1 MPRKQNGFGSTG
13 SFGMKGV
20 NSKVDKGKPIGA
32 AGSYPSDRRYG
43 STVHRTVIEK
53 YDVDSDWTRWRK
65 GLEYFYRGAF
75 LDFDDIETIL
85 YQGSVDEV
93 RVLFDGFE
101 FATRNSD
108 SASHF
113 TAKRS
118 MLETKDLGTIVD
130 KFVDKEEYAY
140 NWLRHEIWVEVLQQE
155 KTVSSKLRRLVG
167 ERITDG
173 TTSANVVNVLAA
185 DQTPAVYFGKN
196 TKEEQCTVR
205 VSVPLAEIQASQY
218 VQDNNGDL
226 NCLIGEVGYYKQFL
240 VERAVGAGDTFAD
253 EDDFFTVSVDD
264 DNTGFE
270 FQILDNTTN
279 LPPALL
285 DINGLSQ
292 LFSTTNAT
300 TNLQGKFLYR
310 KSDYQRF
317 FGNQYLT
324 GQVVEGKVSELSYA
338 LMPFEIRS
346 VVVIGNQLEILSVP
360 FQASLLLFTPGEL
373 SNFLVLADN
382 SFTRTVDDFD
392 ADGNY
397 LHAEPGPNEQLWKR
411 LETDVDPW
419 YDPIFDS
426 GQPLD
431 YSDVFCCSCPDYSH
445 AIIRMPEA
453 GANRQQRF
461 PLPSAMSENTYNQ
474 LGLREA
480 AGVVQSWETLR
491 HRTSFKMCKHTVATM
506 FHHKIKVQEPKQ
518 YPSFD
523 SRVKFEEKLNRD
535 MDQVAEEFRS
545 QLKRSEITTKE
556 VVYLLAQGLNLDEI
570 ETAYVMLNSRY

>member
-1 MPRKQNGFGSTG
+1 MPRKQNGFGKTG
-13 SFGMKGV
+13 SFGMKGI

-75 LDFDDIETIL
+75 LDFDDIETVL
-85 YQGSVDEV
+85 YQGSEDEV

-101 FATRNSD
+101 FATRNAD

-118 MLETKDLGTIVD
+118 MLQSKDLGSVVN
-130 KFVDKEEYAY
+130 KFVDKEKYAL
-140 NWLRHEIWVEVLQQE
+140 NWLQHEIWVEVEQDELH
-155 KTVSSKLRRLVG
+155 TSSKLRRLVG

-173 TTSANVVNVLAA
+173 TTAANVVNVLAA

-205 VSVPLAEIQASQY
+205 VSVPLDEIKASQY
-218 VQDNNGDL
+218 VQNNNGDL
-226 NCLIGEVGYYKQFL
+226 SCLIGEVGYYKQFL
-240 VERAVGAGDTFAD
+240 VERSIKDTENFSD
-253 EDDFFTVSVDD
+253 EDEFFTVSVNDD
-264 DNTGFE
+264 TTGFE
-270 FQILDNTTN
+270 FQILDNTTE

-285 DINGLSQ
+285 DIKSLSQ
-292 LFSTTNAT
+292 LFTTANAF
-300 TNLQGKFLYR
+300 TNLQGKFRYR

-317 FGNQYLT
+317 YGNQYLT
-324 GQVVEGKVSELSYA
+324 GQVVEEKVSELSYA
-338 LMPFEIRS
+338 LMPFEIKS
-346 VVVIGNQLEILSVP
+346 VVVIGDQLEILSVP

-373 SNFLVLADN
+373 RNFLVLADN
-382 SFTRTVDDFD
+382 SFTRIVPDFN
-392 ADGNY
+392 ADGKY
-397 LHAEPGPNEQLWKR
+397 LHDEPGPNEELWQR

-419 YDPIFDS
+419 YDQVFDS

-445 AIIRMPEA
+445 AIIRMPET

-474 LGLREA
+474 LGLRQA

-491 HRTSFKMCKHTVATM
+491 HRTSFKMCKHSVATM
-506 FHHKIKVQEPKQ
+506 FQHKIKVQEPKQ

-523 SRVKFEEKLNRD
+523 SRVKFEEKLNKD

-556 VVYLLAQGLNLDEI
+556 IVFLLAQGLNLDEI
-570 ETAYVMLNSRY
+570 ETAYVMLNS

>member
-1 MPRKQNGFGSTG
+1 MPRKQNGFGSSK
-13 SFGMKGV
+13 SFGHKGV
-20 NSKVDKGKPIGA
+20 NSKIDKGKPIGA
-32 AGSYPSDRRYG
+32 AGTYPSDRRYG
-43 STVHRTVIEK
+43 SSVHRTVIEK
-53 YDVDSDWTRWRK
+53 YDIDSDWTRWRR
-65 GLEYFYRGAF
+65 GVEYFYRGAF
-75 LDFDDIETIL
+75 LDFDDIETVL

-118 MLETKDLGTIVD
+118 MLEAKDLGSVVD
-130 KFVDKEEYAY
+130 KFVDKEVYAM
-140 NWLRHEIWVEVLQQE
+140 NWLKHEIWVQVQQSVVQ
-155 KTVSSKLRRLVG
+155 TSSRLRRLVG

-173 TTSANVVNVLAA
+173 TTSANVVNVLAG

-196 TKEEQCTVR
+196 TPEEQCTVT
-205 VSVPLAEIQASQY
+205 VSVPLQEVRDSQY

-226 NCLIGEVGYYKQFL
+226 SCLIGEVGYYKQFL
-240 VERAVGAGDTFAD
+240 VERGVGATDTFAD
-253 EDDFFTVSVDD
+253 QDEFFTVSVDD

-270 FQILDNTTN
+270 FEILDNTTN

-285 DINGLSQ
+285 DIGSLNQ
-292 LFSTTNAT
+292 LFSTTDAT
-300 TNLQGKFLYR
+300 TNLKGKFLYR
-310 KSDYQRF
+310 KADYQRF
-317 FGNQYLT
+317 FGSQYLT

-338 LMPFEIRS
+338 LMPFAIKS
-346 VVVIGNQLEILSVP
+346 VLVNGDRLEILSEP
-360 FQASLLLFTPGEL
+360 FQASLLLFTPGEVY
-373 SNFLVLADN
+373 NYLVLADN
-382 SFTRTVDDFD
+382 SFTKSVPDFD
-392 ADGNY
+392 AAGNY
-397 LHAEPGPNEQLWKR
+397 LHEEPGPNEQLWQR

-419 YDPIFDS
+419 YDTIFDS

-445 AIIRMPEA
+445 AVIRMPEA
-453 GANRQQRF
+453 DGNRQQRF
-461 PLPSAMSENTYNQ
+461 PLPSAMSENTYSQ
-474 LGLREA
+474 LGLRQA

-491 HRTSFKMCKHTVATM
+491 HRTSFKMCKHSVATM
-506 FHHKIKVQEPKQ
+506 FQHKIKVQEPKQ

-556 VVYLLAQGLNLDEI
+556 IVYLLAQGLNLDEI
-570 ETAYVMLNSRY
+570 ETAYVMLTSRY